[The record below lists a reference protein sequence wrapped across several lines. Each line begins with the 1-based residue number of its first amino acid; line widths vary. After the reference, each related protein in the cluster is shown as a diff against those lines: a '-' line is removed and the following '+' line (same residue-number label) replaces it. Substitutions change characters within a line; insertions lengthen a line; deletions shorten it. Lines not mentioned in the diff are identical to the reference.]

1 MTAVEKLE
9 QRDSDEKVVEI
20 ELERLRSFEKHP
32 FKVQADSQMIELQE
46 SIKKY
51 GILNPLIVRPRLE
64 GVYEI
69 ISGHRR
75 KFAAEQLGYWKVPV
89 IIRYMKDD
97 EAVISMPR
105 SFIWKDGHE
114 YEIQRVKH
122 VQRAA
127 SLKAGGVGLRYTCI
141 IDGKE
146 SHLFYEDNNM
156 WFVEGK

>member
-1 MTAVEKLE
+1 
-9 QRDSDEKVVEI
+9 
-20 ELERLRSFEKHP
+20 
-32 FKVQADSQMIELQE
+32 
-46 SIKKY
+46 
-51 GILNPLIVRPRLE
+51 
-64 GVYEI
+64 
-69 ISGHRR
+69 
-75 KFAAEQLGYWKVPV
+75 
-89 IIRYMKDD
+89 
-97 EAVISMPR
+97 MPR